1 MGMVIQY
8 GISLIIIYMF
18 YFYVGVDEANDA
30 NLTLS
35 ESRNDGIRIKYHQ
48 DHLSYIQKAIEYV
61 FEKLCL

>member
-1 MGMVIQY
+1 
-8 GISLIIIYMF
+8 MF

-35 ESRNDGIRIKYHQ
+35 ESRNDSIRIKYHQ